1 MKNYSDAWISGSTNQ
16 RTTNVLEH
24 AASDQHKAAMTSLRT
39 SRAKANK
46 EPVVNYAPT
55 ASCLMTMQEPDQA
68 RMRRKFDTCY
78 LMAKE
83 GIAFEKF
90 PKLCDLE
97 ERILDTPTEQPHL
110 RNRLHIT

>member
-1 MKNYSDAWISGSTNQ
+1 MCWNMQ
-16 RTTNVLEH
+16 Q
-24 AASDQHKAAMTSLRT
+24 SDQHKAAMTSLRT

-46 EPVVNYAPT
+46 EPVVNYAPI

-97 ERILDTPTEQPHL
+97 ERHDVDIGHAYRTAPSAQSFTYYIVEAQRQTSHMG
-110 RNRLHIT
+110 